1 MTSET
6 SQNETPVRSVGM
18 RRPIP
23 SLTADQILDAIECI
37 GSNQPGRRI
46 MFREFPLEG
55 GRRGQGTPRIDALV
69 MELHE
74 THRVRRIA
82 YEVKTNRRDFEREL
96 ANPEKRERAMRLA
109 DQFFFA
115 VPLGLVQRH
124 EVPDDCGLVS
134 FAAAN
139 GSYLVSKVPK
149 ECPAPAPDWPVIID
163 LIRRAFQLG
172 QEDIARRTP
181 LAGWNSVHWLADI
194 LANPHAGFF
203 DRDSVLRT
211 LQRELH
217 RHGRKAEG
225 REVAAVIRRL
235 SAAWPDREKDAFDF
249 AAGELGSPG

>member
-1 MTSET
+1 MAYET
-6 SQNETPVRSVGM
+6 SQNGTPAQSVRMG
-18 RRPIP
+18 RPIP
-23 SLTADQILDAIECI
+23 SLTANEILDAIECI
-37 GSNQPGRRI
+37 GRDQPGRRI

-69 MELHE
+69 IELQE
-74 THRVRRIA
+74 THRVRRTA

-115 VPLGLVQRH
+115 VPFGLVQQH

-134 FAAAN
+134 FTAAN
-139 GSYLVSKVPK
+139 GSHLVSKLPK
-149 ECPAPAPDWPVIID
+149 ERPAPVPDWPVVID

-181 LAGWNSVHWLADI
+181 LAGWDSVHWLADTV
-194 LANPHAGFF
+194 ANPHAGFF

-211 LQRELH
+211 LQRELY

-235 SAAWPDREKDAFDF
+235 SAAWPDRERDAFDF
-249 AAGELGSPG
+249 AAGELGAPG